1 MPNRRCPASHRPK
14 ATMKQ
19 AQQTKPGSCRHLARP
34 LLHYPSAFC
43 DMFGRADA
51 RRLSDHPDVSLGSS
65 SEERTVSES
74 CPHHLSDQTLF
85 RMCEKNRRRAITGC
99 RLRIHRMPSQTS
111 ISGVAS
117 SYPSRRMTSRLSL
130 EKPASRRAQV
140 STSRLFVDMVAKCAS
155 QIRAVLS
162 SDAVTMRVP
171 SVFFA

>member
-117 SYPSRRMTSRLSL
+117 SYPSRRMSWLGETGQPTSTGFD
-130 EKPASRRAQV
+130 Q
-140 STSRLFVDMVAKCAS
+140 
-155 QIRAVLS
+155 QAVCRHGS
-162 SDAVTMRVP
+162 EMRVP
-171 SVFFA
+171 DSRSLVV